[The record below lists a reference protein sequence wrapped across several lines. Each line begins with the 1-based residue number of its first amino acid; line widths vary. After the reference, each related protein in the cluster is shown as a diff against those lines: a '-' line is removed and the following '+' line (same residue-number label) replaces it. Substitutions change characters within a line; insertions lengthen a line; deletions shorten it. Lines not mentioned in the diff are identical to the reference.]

1 MTVLFHLKNVTVQYG
16 DVPVLPNFS
25 HQIPAGSLTTIIG
38 ENGSGKSTL
47 LNCLAGL
54 LPIRSGEILFEGQS
68 LSVLSRL
75 EMAKAISSLGQG
87 DINVPDMPVWMR
99 VSQGFYPHEG
109 ASFVPNAKAQK
120 AIEDVAHEFA
130 FHHCLHRKL
139 GQLSGGERRRVN
151 LARALVESRAKVIVL
166 DEPFANIDIGHQPLV
181 VNALKKRH
189 QTGQTI
195 ICAIHQLH
203 LLPDLGGDVLGMR
216 CGQLEA
222 SGLASEIL
230 TETNIEKLFS
240 RRGRMVRTTEGFS
253 GLVFES
259 NEQQLNEQS

>member
-1 MTVLFHLKNVTVQYG
+1 M
-16 DVPVLPNFS
+16 
-25 HQIPAGSLTTIIG
+25 
-38 ENGSGKSTL
+38 
-47 LNCLAGL
+47 
-54 LPIRSGEILFEGQS
+54 
-68 LSVLSRL
+68 
-75 EMAKAISSLGQG
+75 
-87 DINVPDMPVWMR
+87 
-99 VSQGFYPHEG
+99 
-109 ASFVPNAKAQK
+109 
-120 AIEDVAHEFA
+120 
-130 FHHCLHRKL
+130 
-139 GQLSGGERRRVN
+139 N
-151 LARALVESRAKVIVL
+151 LARALVEPRAKAIVL

-189 QTGQTI
+189 QAGQTI

-240 RRGRMVRTTEGFS
+240 RKGRMVRTTEGFS

-259 NEQQLNEQS
+259 NEQQLKEQS